1 MIQNGDNSIRDRIKS
16 DVLQEVQRVLLTYEE
31 RIAVLEKEN
40 RLLWEENR
48 KLCIALDDLTFSID
62 AFEEEMKA
70 KINDALS
77 NLGGDLIFCR
87 TNLKIEVKIFR
98 FQSPKSNLTSLP
110 FALEF
115 FRSSRALRL
124 RCILPR

>member
-1 MIQNGDNSIRDRIKS
+1 MIQNGDNSIRERIKS

-70 KINDALS
+70 KINEALS
-77 NLGGDLIFCR
+77 NW
-87 TNLKIEVKIFR
+87 TE
-98 FQSPKSNLTSLP
+98 S
-110 FALEF
+110 
-115 FRSSRALRL
+115 
-124 RCILPR
+124 

>member
-40 RLLWEENR
+40 RLLWEEHR

-62 AFEEEMKA
+62 AFEERNESENK
-70 KINDALS
+70 
-77 NLGGDLIFCR
+77 
-87 TNLKIEVKIFR
+87 
-98 FQSPKSNLTSLP
+98 
-110 FALEF
+110 
-115 FRSSRALRL
+115 
-124 RCILPR
+124 

>member
-1 MIQNGDNSIRDRIKS
+1 MIQSGDNSIRERIKS

-48 KLCIALDDLTFSID
+48 KLGIVLDDLTFSVD

-70 KINDALS
+70 KINDTLS
-77 NLGGDLIFCR
+77 NW
-87 TNLKIEVKIFR
+87 TE
-98 FQSPKSNLTSLP
+98 P
-110 FALEF
+110 
-115 FRSSRALRL
+115 
-124 RCILPR
+124 

>member
-1 MIQNGDNSIRDRIKS
+1 MIQSGDGSIRDRIRS

-48 KLCIALDDLTFSID
+48 KLSIMLDDLTLCND

-70 KINDALS
+70 KMNYALS
-77 NLGGDLIFCR
+77 
-87 TNLKIEVKIFR
+87 
-98 FQSPKSNLTSLP
+98 S
-110 FALEF
+110 FAE
-115 FRSSRALRL
+115 
-124 RCILPR
+124 P

>member
-31 RIAVLEKEN
+31 RIAFLEKEN

-48 KLCIALDDLTFSID
+48 KFFSALDDLTLFVD

-70 KINDALS
+70 KINEALS
-77 NLGGDLIFCR
+77 NWV
-87 TNLKIEVKIFR
+87 E
-98 FQSPKSNLTSLP
+98 
-110 FALEF
+110 A
-115 FRSSRALRL
+115 
-124 RCILPR
+124 

>member
-1 MIQNGDNSIRDRIKS
+1 MIQNGDNSIRERIKS

-40 RLLWEENR
+40 RVLWEEKR
-48 KLCIALDDLTFSID
+48 KLCSALDDLTLSID

-77 NLGGDLIFCR
+77 TLAE
-87 TNLKIEVKIFR
+87 T
-98 FQSPKSNLTSLP
+98 
-110 FALEF
+110 
-115 FRSSRALRL
+115 
-124 RCILPR
+124 

>member
-48 KLCIALDDLTFSID
+48 KFCSMLDDLTLSVD
-62 AFEEEMKA
+62 AFEEETKA
-70 KINDALS
+70 KINNALS
-77 NLGGDLIFCR
+77 NAA
-87 TNLKIEVKIFR
+87 E
-98 FQSPKSNLTSLP
+98 
-110 FALEF
+110 A
-115 FRSSRALRL
+115 
-124 RCILPR
+124 

>member
-1 MIQNGDNSIRDRIKS
+1 VIQNGSDSSIRDRIKS

-40 RLLWEENR
+40 RQLWEENR
-48 KLCIALDDLTFSID
+48 KLCNALDDLMLSVD

-77 NLGGDLIFCR
+77 NWA
-87 TNLKIEVKIFR
+87 E
-98 FQSPKSNLTSLP
+98 
-110 FALEF
+110 A
-115 FRSSRALRL
+115 
-124 RCILPR
+124 

>member
-1 MIQNGDNSIRDRIKS
+1 MIQNADNSIRERIKS

-48 KLCIALDDLTFSID
+48 KLCSTFDDLTLSVD

-70 KINDALS
+70 KINEALS
-77 NLGGDLIFCR
+77 NWV
-87 TNLKIEVKIFR
+87 E
-98 FQSPKSNLTSLP
+98 
-110 FALEF
+110 A
-115 FRSSRALRL
+115 
-124 RCILPR
+124 

>member
-16 DVLQEVQRVLLTYEE
+16 DVLQEIQRVLLTYEE

-48 KLCIALDDLTFSID
+48 KLSITLDDLTLCND

-77 NLGGDLIFCR
+77 NSV
-87 TNLKIEVKIFR
+87 E
-98 FQSPKSNLTSLP
+98 
-110 FALEF
+110 A
-115 FRSSRALRL
+115 
-124 RCILPR
+124 

>member
-1 MIQNGDNSIRDRIKS
+1 MIQSGDNSIRERIKS

-48 KLCIALDDLTFSID
+48 KLGIVLDDLTFSID

-70 KINDALS
+70 KINDAVS
-77 NLGGDLIFCR
+77 NWAE
-87 TNLKIEVKIFR
+87 T
-98 FQSPKSNLTSLP
+98 
-110 FALEF
+110 
-115 FRSSRALRL
+115 
-124 RCILPR
+124 

>member
-40 RLLWEENR
+40 RLLWEEHR
-48 KLCIALDDLTFSID
+48 KLCSVLDDLTFFID

-77 NLGGDLIFCR
+77 NLA
-87 TNLKIEVKIFR
+87 E
-98 FQSPKSNLTSLP
+98 P
-110 FALEF
+110 
-115 FRSSRALRL
+115 
-124 RCILPR
+124 